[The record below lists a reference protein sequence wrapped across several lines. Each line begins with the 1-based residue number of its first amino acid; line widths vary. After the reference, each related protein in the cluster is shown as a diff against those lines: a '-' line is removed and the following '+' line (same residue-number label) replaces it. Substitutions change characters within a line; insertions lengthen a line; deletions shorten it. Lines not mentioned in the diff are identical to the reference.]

1 MNTPR
6 HGLLWMGAVVI
17 AAGSWA
23 GCARRR
29 AHAEPEPPPLSAPPP
44 PSRLLPPL
52 EAGPIQAATPPPP
65 AETAPPPAPARRRTE
80 SARPPD
86 NARQEPKPTDV
97 PKADVPAEGQRP
109 PDETPRPAE
118 PAAVLQLAPAAES
131 DTSVVLM
138 LIPGEPVFTPEV
150 AGQLRELLS
159 QGAVGALFLATDDVQ
174 AEYEALK
181 ARGVDLPEP
190 TEQPWG
196 VDTGF
201 RDPSGNHIRLAQRVA
216 IPA

>member
-1 MNTPR
+1 MNTFATAQ
-6 HGLLWMGAVVI
+6 LWVNDQDEALAFYVDQLGWTKREVL
-17 AAGSWA
+17 SP
-23 GCARRR
+23 
-29 AHAEPEPPPLSAPPP
+29 PELGGFRWLSVAPT
-44 PSRLLPPL
+44 S
-52 EAGPIQAATPPPP
+52 EA
-65 AETAPPPAPARRRTE
+65 
-80 SARPPD
+80 
-86 NARQEPKPTDV
+86 
-97 PKADVPAEGQRP
+97 
-109 PDETPRPAE
+109 
-118 PAAVLQLAPAAES
+118 

-159 QGAVGALFLATDDVQ
+159 KGAVGALFLQTDDVQ

>member
-23 GCARRR
+23 GCARQR

-131 DTSVVLM
+131 DTSEQTIRKQLQRAGSDLSHVDYVALNADAKSQYDTAKRFMVLADQA
-138 LIPGEPVFTPEV
+138 IKDRNFVFARTLADKAAV
-150 AGQLRELLS
+150 IAGVLS
-159 QGAVGALFLATDDVQ
+159 S
-174 AEYEALK
+174 
-181 ARGVDLPEP
+181 R
-190 TEQPWG
+190 
-196 VDTGF
+196 
-201 RDPSGNHIRLAQRVA
+201 
-216 IPA
+216 

>member
-1 MNTPR
+1 MCGGRN
-6 HGLLWMGAVVI
+6 
-17 AAGSWA
+17 
-23 GCARRR
+23 
-29 AHAEPEPPPLSAPPP
+29 
-44 PSRLLPPL
+44 LLPMHSIANAQIWVHDQD
-52 EAGPIQAATPPPP
+52 EALAFYVDKMGWTVREDASPPELGGFRWLSVAPTP
-65 AETAPPPAPARRRTE
+65 
-80 SARPPD
+80 
-86 NARQEPKPTDV
+86 
-97 PKADVPAEGQRP
+97 
-109 PDETPRPAE
+109 
-118 PAAVLQLAPAAES
+118 ES

-150 AGQLRELLS
+150 AGQLRELLA